1 MSLSNDNSTSKV
13 ADHPSGKAAGGKV
26 KQDKRWDERFKQLE
40 KFKNENGHC
49 YVPSS
54 NKNLS
59 QLCTW
64 VRHQRHLYK
73 LNMKGIPSSLTHER
87 MNKLD
92 SIGFVWDVV
101 SYDPTWNTNFQELQ
115 KFKNKHG
122 HCNVTLRKEQ
132 YKKLA
137 KWVMNQRRAYREN
150 RLVMLGDR
158 KAKLDSIDFEW
169 FRHKYTWEDS
179 FEQLKKF
186 KEAHGHDDPPMDSK
200 EHRRLRIWVQNQRTM
215 FKLKKSGKKTWI
227 TKERIKKLESINFNW
242 KRKKSSITENVGKD
256 ETDSLYPLW
265 VCHRCHPSQAFQ
277 TTSFIC
283 LLSHEATQHG

>member
-1 MSLSNDNSTSKV
+1 MSLSDDNSTSQLSDR
-13 ADHPSGKAAGGKV
+13 ASGKVVVGKI

-40 KFKNENGHC
+40 KFKNDNGHC

-54 NKNLS
+54 DKNLS

-73 LNMKGIPSSLTHER
+73 LNMKGIPSSLTNER
-87 MNKLD
+87 MSKLD
-92 SIGFVWDVV
+92 SVDFVWDVV
-101 SYDPTWNTNFQELQ
+101 SYDPTWNTHFQELQ

-158 KAKLDSIDFEW
+158 KAKLDSIEFEW
-169 FRHKYTWEDS
+169 YRHKYTWEDS
-179 FEQLKKF
+179 FKQLTKF
-186 KEAHGHDDPPMDSK
+186 KETYGHDDPPMDSK

-215 FKLKKSGKKTWI
+215 YKLKKSGKKAWI
-227 TKERIKKLESINFNW
+227 TRERIKKLESINFNW
-242 KRKKSSITENVGKD
+242 KRKKSLILEDSINEESEPCNPV
-256 ETDSLYPLW
+256 W
-265 VCHRCHPSQAFQ
+265 VCFKCRPSRAFK
-277 TTSFIC
+277 TTTFIS
-283 LLSHEATQHG
+283 LLSHEATEHG